1 MTRRIVGLAIGVGA
15 FALVTCGAR
24 PASAKD
30 DACFFQGSMYSDGG
44 RSCQAGRQFKCD
56 DGEWKKEDKDCQ
68 PERNARMSKSCEFG
82 DVSYGTGSAKC
93 DHGTQYR
100 CEDGTW
106 RKLDATC
113 PVGDAPMRV
122 MPSGRECMFDGA
134 TVAHNSTICRSGST
148 YACSNGEWVNLGT
161 ECR

>member
-1 MTRRIVGLAIGVGA
+1 
-15 FALVTCGAR
+15 
-24 PASAKD
+24 
-30 DACFFQGSMYSDGG
+30 
-44 RSCQAGRQFKCD
+44 
-56 DGEWKKEDKDCQ
+56 
-68 PERNARMSKSCEFG
+68 MSKSCEFG
-82 DVSYGTGSAKC
+82 DVSYATGSAKC

-100 CEDGTW
+100 CEEGTW

-148 YACSNGEWVNLGT
+148 FACNNGEWVNLGT
-161 ECR
+161 DCR